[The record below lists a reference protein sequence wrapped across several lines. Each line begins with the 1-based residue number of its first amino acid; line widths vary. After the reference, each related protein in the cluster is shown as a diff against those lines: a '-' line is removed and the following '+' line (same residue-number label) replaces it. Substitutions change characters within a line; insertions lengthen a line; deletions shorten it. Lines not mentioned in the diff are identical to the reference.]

1 MKEFVEY
8 LVKNIVSKSDAVQ
21 VMQSQGQKRVLIE
34 IKVDGSDIGKVVG
47 RSGRVIRSIRTL
59 ASSIA
64 TKLGLKVDIIVLG
77 SEEVPASSTVEA
89 ETEE

>member
-8 LVKNIVSKSDAVQ
+8 LVKNIVSNAEGVE

-34 IKVDGSDIGKVVG
+34 IKVDGADIGKVVG
-47 RSGRVIRSIRTL
+47 RNGRVIRSIRTL
-59 ASSIA
+59 ATSIA

-77 SEEVPASSTVEA
+77 SEEIAANSTQEVEA
-89 ETEE
+89 